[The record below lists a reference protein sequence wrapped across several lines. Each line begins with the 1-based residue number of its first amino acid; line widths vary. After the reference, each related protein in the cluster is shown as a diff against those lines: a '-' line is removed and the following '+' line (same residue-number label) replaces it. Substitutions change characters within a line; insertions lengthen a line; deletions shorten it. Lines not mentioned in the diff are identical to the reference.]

1 MKTNKNM
8 NGTGATHQASFRIS
22 DEQHQDFLAL
32 LEAVPGSE
40 VGNMYREIFARGLKS
55 LKAFYA
61 KQGLIE
67 NDGSSTE
74 AVASEK
80 KGA

>member
-1 MKTNKNM
+1 MITKKNATR
-8 NGTGATHQASFRIS
+8 TGGTHQASFRIS
-22 DEQHQDFLAL
+22 DEQHQEFLAL
-32 LEAVPGSE
+32 LEAVPGSD

-55 LKAFYA
+55 LKGFYA

-67 NDGSSTE
+67 NDDS
-74 AVASEK
+74 SEK

>member
-1 MKTNKNM
+1 MINKKSTT
-8 NGTGATHQASFRIS
+8 GTGGTHQASFRIS
-22 DEQHQDFLAL
+22 DEQHQELLAL

-61 KQGLIE
+61 KQGIVDD
-67 NDGSSTE
+67 DGS
-74 AVASEK
+74 SEK

>member
-1 MKTNKNM
+1 MITKKNAV
-8 NGTGATHQASFRIS
+8 GSGGTHQASFRIR

-61 KQGLIE
+61 KQGIV
-67 NDGSSTE
+67 DDDDS
-74 AVASEK
+74 SEK
-80 KGA
+80 RGA

>member
-1 MKTNKNM
+1 MTTKKNAA
-8 NGTGATHQASFRIS
+8 GTGGTHQASFRIS

-67 NDGSSTE
+67 NDGSP
-74 AVASEK
+74 EK
-80 KGA
+80 RGA

>member
-1 MKTNKNM
+1 MITKKNAT
-8 NGTGATHQASFRIS
+8 GTGGTHQASFRIS
-22 DEQHQDFLAL
+22 DEQHQELLAL
-32 LEAVPGSE
+32 LGAVPGSE

-61 KQGLIE
+61 KQGLVG
-67 NDGSSTE
+67 DDSS
-74 AVASEK
+74 SER

>member
-1 MKTNKNM
+1 MQTQKTT
-8 NGTGATHQASFRIS
+8 NGVGTHTASFRIN
-22 DEQHQDFLAL
+22 DEQHQDFLEL
-32 LEAVPGSE
+32 LEAVPGSD

-67 NDGSSTE
+67 NDGSSKE